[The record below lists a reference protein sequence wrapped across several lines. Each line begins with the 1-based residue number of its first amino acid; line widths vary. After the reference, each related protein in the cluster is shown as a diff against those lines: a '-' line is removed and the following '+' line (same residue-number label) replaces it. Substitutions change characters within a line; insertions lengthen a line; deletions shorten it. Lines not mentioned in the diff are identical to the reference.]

1 MHVLLM
7 KKIGAGELVSSNAPE
22 LLDDQTEWA
31 PSVAYS
37 AGTVVARSDLNMLYR
52 AVYKVA
58 DTETE
63 PPEDDIANNQIPKWQ
78 AFGPMNRWAC
88 FDGKLSTVTVGP
100 DGESLVIVLQPG
112 IVTDVWLGNLK
123 FVSAVLVEVTNGD
136 GGPVIYGQ
144 TKSLRKP
151 VDSWWDWWF
160 APFSDATD
168 VAFTGIPAYRRAR
181 VTITL
186 VTTGTASV
194 GMIAMDRAETL
205 GRTQW
210 EPSTQHRNYSGRK
223 LDDTWGP
230 TGGTGGVVTRDQSY
244 TVIVEPDDA
253 PRVARFLDRAMK
265 MPAVWLPD
273 DAAKF
278 EGIRGFGQ
286 AVSSNMSYPHSA
298 FVQLEL
304 TIRGFI

>member
-1 MHVLLM
+1 MM
-7 KKIGAGELVSSNAPE
+7 KEIGSDELVSTNAPA
-22 LLDDQTEWA
+22 LLDGQSEW
-31 PSVAYS
+31 VANTAYA
-37 AGTVVARSDLNMLYR
+37 AGKIVARSDLNALYR
-52 AVYKVA
+52 AVYAVA

-78 AFGPMNRWAC
+78 AIGPMNQWGA

-100 DGESLVIVLQPG
+100 DGESLVMVLQPG
-112 IVTDVWLGNLK
+112 IITDVWLGGLK
-123 FVSAVLVEVTNGD
+123 FVSAVRVVATNGD
-136 GGPVIYGQ
+136 GGPVVYDE

-151 VDSWWDWWF
+151 VTSWWDWWF

-194 GMIAMDRAETL
+194 GMIAMDRSETL
-205 GRTQW
+205 GRTLW
-210 EPSTQHRNYSGRK
+210 EPSTQHRNYSARK

-253 PRVARFLDRAMK
+253 PRVARFMDRAMK
-265 MPAVWLPD
+265 SPAVWLPD

>member
-1 MHVLLM
+1 MRVLLM
-7 KKIGAGELVSSNAPE
+7 KEIGADELVSSNAPA
-22 LLDDQTEWA
+22 LLNGQTEWM
-31 PSVAYS
+31 PSVDYP
-37 AGTVVARSDLNMLYR
+37 AGSVVARPDLRALYR
-52 AVYKVA
+52 AVYAVPA
-58 DTETE
+58 TETT
-63 PPEDDIANNQIPKWQ
+63 PPEDDIANSQIPKWQ
-78 AFGPMNRWAC
+78 AFGPMNRWGC

-100 DGESLVIVLQPG
+100 EVESLVIVLQPG
-112 IVTDVWLGNLK
+112 TITDIWLGNLK
-123 FVSAVLVEVTNGD
+123 FVSAVHIEVTNGV
-136 GGPVIYGQ
+136 GGPVVYDQ
-144 TKSLRKP
+144 TKLLRKP
-151 VDSWWDWWF
+151 VASWWDWWF

-168 VAFTGIPAYRRAR
+168 VSFTGIPAYRQAR

-194 GMIAMDRAETL
+194 GMIAMDRSETL
-205 GRTQW
+205 GRTLW
-210 EPSTQHRNYSGRK
+210 GPSTQHRNYSARK

-253 PRVARFLDRAMK
+253 PRVARFMDRAMK

-286 AVSSNMSYPHSA
+286 AVSANMTYPHPPFA
-298 FVQLEL
+298 ELEL